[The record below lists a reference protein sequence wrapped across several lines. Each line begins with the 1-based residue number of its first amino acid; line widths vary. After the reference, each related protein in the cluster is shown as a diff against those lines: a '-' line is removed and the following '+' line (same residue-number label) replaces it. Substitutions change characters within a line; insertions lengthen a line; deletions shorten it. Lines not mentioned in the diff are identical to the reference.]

1 MTTVILS
8 IHVIASLLLVLI
20 VLLQTGKG
28 ADMGASFGG
37 GSGQTLFGSSGPA
50 TILGKITTAVAVIFM
65 LTSLTLAYN
74 AGHRADNTIM
84 SNVSAPAQTE
94 APVQTDST
102 K

>member
-1 MTTVILS
+1 MTTIILS
-8 IHVIASLLLVLI
+8 LHVIASILLILI

-37 GSGQTLFGSSGPA
+37 ASSQALFGGEGPA
-50 TILGKITTAVAVIFM
+50 TILGKITTVIAVVFM

-74 AGHRADNTIM
+74 SGHKSSKSIMPETKIPIEQKAD
-84 SNVSAPAQTE
+84 
-94 APVQTDST
+94 

>member
-8 IHVIASLLLVLI
+8 IHVIASVLLVLI

-28 ADMGASFGG
+28 ANMGASFGG

-65 LTSLTLAYN
+65 LTSLTLAYT
-74 AGHRADNTIM
+74 AGHRSDKTIM

-94 APVQTDST
+94 APVQTDSS